1 MPNEQHPDLLVLAEK
16 AWRGELD
23 LQFEHHPVHRYYPG
37 SCLIAEGLLGFK
49 GIAGFYVIDSGD
61 GLVMLDAGHLLDVKR
76 CYEDVR
82 RWRPDTP
89 VSAAIYSHHHADHVF
104 SVTAFDAEAE
114 ERGWPRPTVYAHERV
129 PAHFDRYRAMVGWN
143 TAINR
148 RQFAIDAPHYR
159 WPDSY
164 RYPDVVYRRSMTFRR
179 GELNFELTEGRGET
193 DDVTWTFIPERRILH
208 TGDLFIWAVPNA
220 GNPQKV
226 QRYVGDWADS
236 LERMLPLGAEILLPG
251 HGLPIIGAD
260 RVRQA
265 LAGTARYMRS
275 IEEQSVAAMNRG
287 LSLDRVVQA
296 VQPPEELADEPY
308 LQPFYDDPTFLVRM
322 DLAPL
327 WRLVGRRVR
336 QRDAGCEEG
345 TGASLGR
352 AGRWRRPGGRA
363 GAQVVRGRAPCG
375 GVPPDRGG
383 SVRGARE
390 CRGPRGAC
398 GRLPRECLLPAV
410 VDGEEHPESC
420 GPGQRQ
426 WPPRSGFER
435 VTVCVPNRR
444 RTGW

>member
-82 RWRPDTP
+82 RWRPGTP
-89 VSAAIYSHHHADHVF
+89 VVAAIYSHHHADHVF

-179 GELNFELTEGRGET
+179 GELTFELTEGRGET

-322 DLAPL
+322 IWRRYGGWWDGEFDNVMPAAKKEQARAWVELAGGVDRVVEQARKSSAAGRHAVACHLIEAAQYAAPESAEVHEARAAVYRANACCQPSSMARNILNHAALASDSGRRDLASS
-327 WRLVGRRVR
+327 
-336 QRDAGCEEG
+336 E
-345 TGASLGR
+345 
-352 AGRWRRPGGRA
+352 
-363 GAQVVRGRAPCG
+363 
-375 GVPPDRGG
+375 
-383 SVRGARE
+383 
-390 CRGPRGAC
+390 
-398 GRLPRECLLPAV
+398 
-410 VDGEEHPESC
+410 
-420 GPGQRQ
+420 
-426 WPPRSGFER
+426 
-435 VTVCVPNRR
+435 
-444 RTGW
+444 